1 MEMMTQEEKQALEA
15 RLNALLENRKAISVR
30 IAEAREQGDLSE
42 NADYHAARE
51 DQGMQEAEIRRLT
64 ERLAQVSVIDDDGAH
79 KTAGVVFVGA
89 KVRLREVGGDE
100 DEIVKL
106 VGDSSMTVSSEYFEA
121 TVSSPM
127 GEALM
132 KSRVGETISVR
143 GPRGVS
149 KFEILE
155 IL

>member
-1 MEMMTQEEKQALEA
+1 MTRDEKAHLEA
-15 RLNALLENRKAISVR
+15 RLHALIDNRKVIATR

-51 DQGMQEAEIRRLT
+51 EQGLQEAEIRRLT
-64 ERLAQVSVIDDDGAH
+64 DRLVQVSVIDEGQH
-79 KTAGVVFVGA
+79 KSAGVVFVGA
-89 KVRLREVGGDE
+89 KVRLKELGSDE

-106 VGDSSMTVSSEYFEA
+106 VGDSSASDVSDYYEA

-132 KSRVGETISVR
+132 KARVGETISVR
-143 GPRGVS
+143 GPRGVK